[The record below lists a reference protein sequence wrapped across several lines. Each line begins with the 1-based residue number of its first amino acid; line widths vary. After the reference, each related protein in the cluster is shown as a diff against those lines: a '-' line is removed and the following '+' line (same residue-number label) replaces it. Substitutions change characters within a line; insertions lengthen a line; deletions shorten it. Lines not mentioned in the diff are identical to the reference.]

1 MKYQSLPF
9 KINVTTIIT
18 VFLVAFIFV
27 VLQYRIEQRR
37 FKDQSARVELLL
49 DTVFK
54 QRKNDLANELFAGQE
69 RALQAS
75 LDEIRRAIEGITL
88 VCIYPT
94 EGNERWCSGAD
105 NLHNVFSPT
114 ISVGSRYGFEEHSI
128 NNRLIGVYQSTIEVI
143 GENFGT
149 LAILYD
155 FEPMLKENKRILHD
169 FGFVALMASIIVLL
183 FLNIY
188 IFRSIIKPL
197 TTLRDAMRR
206 VESGQLGAT
215 IDLLRRD
222 EIGEIGNAFNDM
234 SGNLLKSRRELQK
247 HQEHLEELVVERT
260 EELTEAKELAESAS
274 RAKSDFLAN
283 MSHEIRTPMN
293 GVIGIATLLGD
304 TNLDATQKHYVET
317 LKTSGKALLN
327 IIDDIL
333 DFSKIEAGKMELEKL
348 NFNLWDLLD
357 NLIDMLSPNVKEDLE
372 LICSIAPGTPGQL
385 VGDHGKL
392 SQVLMNLTGNAFK
405 FTKRG
410 EISVSVVGREESAG
424 EVELWFTVKDSGIG
438 IPEEKQEL
446 LFDCFTQAD
455 SSTTREF
462 GGTGLGLAISKGL
475 VQLMGG
481 QIGIHSSSDP
491 GSLFWF
497 TCRFGKQQNL
507 ANEGQLPRQ
516 LEGRHLLIIDAGS
529 TCRESLAQQLEFWG
543 ARVSQCG
550 SGTEAVILLGT
561 LAEQG
566 WTLDFVVID
575 EKIAEAE
582 GPLINEAIMNSQLA
596 GTLKKVIIVPF
607 FHFAY
612 NAHYHRQG
620 FATCL
625 KKPIRYRDLCDMVRI
640 LMSADAL
647 HGEKEPEPVAD
658 LRSSLL
664 DRPEHILLAEDHL
677 VNQQVVAEILK
688 KLGYRH
694 LDIVGNGLEA
704 INALRT
710 KSYNLVLMD
719 IQMPE
724 LDGLQAAIKIRSG
737 EARVLDA
744 ATPIIALTAHAMKGD
759 KEKYLSCGMNGYVS
773 KPVDPILLATTIE
786 QLLPPIRERS
796 IIKEDA
802 TVPNIRA
809 EDTEQTLVDL
819 PTLVSRL
826 LGDRVL
832 AMKIFTM
839 FLDDL
844 PTELENLYTA
854 AEKGDYSAL
863 ENRAHKLK
871 GSAGN
876 VCVHRLHTIMRQ
888 LEEAAKA
895 HDQTAIQQL
904 LFSAR
909 QMQVMLG
916 NTKFYQTAKN
926 GYKDNA

>member
-1 MKYQSLPF
+1 MNEVNYMKYQSLPF

-69 RALQAS
+69 RALQSS
-75 LDEIRRAIEGITL
+75 LDEIRRAIEGVSL
-88 VCIYPT
+88 VCIYAT
-94 EGNERWCSGAD
+94 EGKEHWCSGAD

-114 ISVGSRYGFEEHSI
+114 IPAGSRYGFEERSI
-128 NNRLIGVYQSTIEVI
+128 NNRWTGVYQSTIEVI

-155 FEPMLKENKRILHD
+155 FEPMLKENNRILHD

-247 HQEHLEELVVERT
+247 HQEHLEELVIERT

-405 FTKRG
+405 FTKKG
-410 EISVSVVGREESAG
+410 EVSVSVVGREESAG
-424 EVELWFTVKDSGIG
+424 EVVVVVYRQRQRHRYSRGK
-438 IPEEKQEL
+438 
-446 LFDCFTQAD
+446 
-455 SSTTREF
+455 TR
-462 GGTGLGLAISKGL
+462 T
-475 VQLMGG
+475 
-481 QIGIHSSSDP
+481 
-491 GSLFWF
+491 SL
-497 TCRFGKQQNL
+497 
-507 ANEGQLPRQ
+507 
-516 LEGRHLLIIDAGS
+516 
-529 TCRESLAQQLEFWG
+529 
-543 ARVSQCG
+543 
-550 SGTEAVILLGT
+550 
-561 LAEQG
+561 
-566 WTLDFVVID
+566 
-575 EKIAEAE
+575 
-582 GPLINEAIMNSQLA
+582 
-596 GTLKKVIIVPF
+596 
-607 FHFAY
+607 
-612 NAHYHRQG
+612 
-620 FATCL
+620 
-625 KKPIRYRDLCDMVRI
+625 
-640 LMSADAL
+640 
-647 HGEKEPEPVAD
+647 
-658 LRSSLL
+658 
-664 DRPEHILLAEDHL
+664 
-677 VNQQVVAEILK
+677 
-688 KLGYRH
+688 
-694 LDIVGNGLEA
+694 
-704 INALRT
+704 
-710 KSYNLVLMD
+710 
-719 IQMPE
+719 
-724 LDGLQAAIKIRSG
+724 
-737 EARVLDA
+737 
-744 ATPIIALTAHAMKGD
+744 
-759 KEKYLSCGMNGYVS
+759 
-773 KPVDPILLATTIE
+773 
-786 QLLPPIRERS
+786 
-796 IIKEDA
+796 
-802 TVPNIRA
+802 
-809 EDTEQTLVDL
+809 
-819 PTLVSRL
+819 
-826 LGDRVL
+826 
-832 AMKIFTM
+832 
-839 FLDDL
+839 
-844 PTELENLYTA
+844 
-854 AEKGDYSAL
+854 
-863 ENRAHKLK
+863 
-871 GSAGN
+871 
-876 VCVHRLHTIMRQ
+876 
-888 LEEAAKA
+888 
-895 HDQTAIQQL
+895 
-904 LFSAR
+904 
-909 QMQVMLG
+909 
-916 NTKFYQTAKN
+916 
-926 GYKDNA
+926 